1 MKRNG
6 PGSAFKWLLVLAAG
20 IGIGYLVFSPKEENI
35 KDAISKSHA
44 AVEIHASDETSAT
57 FTVSRLTGPR
67 KLTIVIPAGTLIRN
81 SDPDGQWLMTARP
94 LTIHLSDDMPQVVQ
108 QVETYCLHQFSLPPT
123 IQSGLAVAPS
133 PSSSGGGGVSSE
145 ELEPLHKLA
154 DCLAQE
160 NAERS
165 DRELAVWML
174 ADEHTQKSYDEVMDQ
189 LRSQYKQQAETKMRE
204 QLSGEIHDKLR
215 QQWPTLSEERLQQ
228 EIDYYKSN
236 TLEKRIAEQSEQKA
250 TEEIRN
256 FVQRAKPLL
265 EHCGNKTAE
274 MRFFQTA
281 PQNISQLWLPAGTI
295 EGGLH

>member
-6 PGSAFKWLLVLAAG
+6 KGSTFKWLLVLAAG
-20 IGIGYLVFSPKEENI
+20 IGIGYLIFSPKEENI
-35 KDAISKSHA
+35 KDAIDKSHA

-57 FTVSRLTGPR
+57 FTVSRLNTGPR

-81 SDPDGQWLMTARP
+81 SDPDGQWLMTARA
-94 LTIHLSDDMPQVVQ
+94 LVIHLSDDMPQVTQ
-108 QVETYCLHQFSLPPT
+108 QVETYCLHQFSLAPT
-123 IQSGLAVAPS
+123 IQSELAVATS
-133 PSSSGGGGVSSE
+133 PSFSGGGGVSSE

-160 NAERS
+160 NAGRS

-174 ADEHTQKSYDEVMDQ
+174 ADERTKKSYDEVMDQ
-189 LRSQYKQQAETKMRE
+189 LRSQFRQQAETKMRE
-204 QLSGEIHDKLR
+204 QLSGEIRDKLR

-228 EIDYYKSN
+228 EIDYYRNN
-236 TLEKRIAEQSEQKA
+236 TLEKRITEQSEQKA
-250 TEEIRN
+250 AEEIRN
-256 FVQRAKPLL
+256 FVRVAKPLL

-281 PQNISQLWLPAGTI
+281 PQGISELWFPARNS
-295 EGGLH
+295 LN